1 MVDLFYHGL
10 WTIDQKTNHMQID
23 KTTLADLSIFHS
35 EEELSVVH
43 FLDHTQTGGGRDYL
57 YDMIGKPLASVDAIL
72 SNQQI
77 IKELMQVTDRWP
89 VSITNGTIMVIA
101 RFYESQINKYPTQPN
116 VFNSFTYKLFN
127 APDFS
132 LTRYTITH
140 CIDFIKGMTQVS
152 TLLKESTQSTQLRIW
167 AERID
172 MLLNKGLIPEIGTQS
187 KEEMPNWRIL
197 SYADF
202 IRFHYKNQI
211 FELIDLYSRI
221 DAFLSLS
228 IACKKY
234 DFCFP
239 EISLSTQPFIE
250 ATGLYHPLLQTPTS
264 YNVDMS
270 RDKNFLFLTGANMAG
285 KSTFIKAVGVS
296 VYLAHLGMG
305 VPATKMQLSLFD
317 GLLSNINVVDN
328 IVKGESYFFNEVQRI
343 RNTIEK
349 ISDGRNWLILIDEL
363 FKGTNVQDAMKCSTT
378 VIEGL
383 RKMKNVLFILSTHLY
398 EIGEPLQ
405 QYSNIQFRYFE
416 TSVQDEQLV
425 FSYQLKEGIS
435 NDRLGYLIL
444 RREGVVELLEKL

>member
-1 MVDLFYHGL
+1 
-10 WTIDQKTNHMQID
+10 MQID

-43 FLDHTQTGGGRDYL
+43 FLDHTQTTGGRDYL
-57 YDMIGKPLASVDAIL
+57 YDMVAKPLSTVESIAN
-72 SNQQI
+72 NQQTI
-77 IKELMQVTDRWP
+77 RDLIPLIDRWP
-89 VSITNGTIMVIA
+89 VTITNGTVMVII

-116 VFNSFTYKLFN
+116 TVSSFFYKLFN

-132 LTRYTITH
+132 LTRYTISH
-140 CIDFIKGMTQVS
+140 CIDFVKGMS
-152 TLLKESTQSTQLRIW
+152 AIARLLKENCTSKQLLIW
-167 AERID
+167 AERIE
-172 MLLNKGLIPEIGTQS
+172 MLLNKSLIPEMISQS
-187 KEEMPNWRIL
+187 KEGLSNWRIL

-202 IRFHYKNQI
+202 IRSHYKNQM
-211 FELIDLYSRI
+211 FELTDIFSRI

-228 IACKKY
+228 IACHKY
-234 DFCFP
+234 QFSFP
-239 EISLSTQPFIE
+239 EVYKSEQPNIE
-250 ATGLYHPLLQTPTS
+250 AIGLYHPLLQTPVA
-264 YNVDMS
+264 YDIDMS

-296 VYLAHLGMG
+296 IYLAHLGMG
-305 VPATKMQLSLFD
+305 VPAQKMRLSLFD

-328 IVKGESYFFNEVQRI
+328 IIKGESYFFNEVQRI

-405 QYSNIQFRYFE
+405 QFSNIQFRYFE
-416 TSVQDEQLV
+416 TSVNDDQLV

-444 RREGVVELLEKL
+444 RKEGVVELLEKL